1 MKAEAVEFFVE
12 YDNMPE
18 LDFPFVRRAII
29 EIIEYHNKQCGEISL
44 VFCDDK
50 YILEINR
57 NYLKHD
63 YYTDIITFDY
73 SSVRVISGDLFIS
86 VDTVISNSLLF
97 KVDSNLELHRVIFH
111 GVFHLLGF
119 GDKSEEE
126 ERKMRSLEDY
136 WLEHFSL

>member
-1 MKAEAVEFFVE
+1 MKAEAIEFFVKC
-12 YDNMPE
+12 DNMPE
-18 LDFPFVRRAII
+18 LDFSFVRSAII

-73 SSVRVISGDLFIS
+73 SSVRVISGDLIIS

-97 KVDSNLELHRVIFH
+97 EVDSKLELHRVIFH
-111 GVFHLLGF
+111 GVLHLLGF
-119 GDKSEEE
+119 DDKTEEE